1 MSPARFLDDVMRDL
15 RYGARVLVRNPLF
28 SAVAIASLALGIGGA
43 ASVFTVL
50 NAVILRTLPVPNPQ
64 QLFLAE
70 KVTATD
76 RHGRYSWPSAVQA
89 RHDVQGRAELCAFT
103 SPVGMQVRT
112 NPQGNAPADRAN
124 VQIVSGE
131 FFMVLRQQPQAGRL
145 LQPSDNER
153 LGAHPVAVISD
164 EFWERHFQRSP
175 GAVGRPMIV
184 NGYAFTIV
192 GVAARE
198 FFGPIVAMT
207 NPDVWIPL
215 MMQHEARYASNA
227 SNSDAADPR
236 LPWPPQ
242 DSIEWL
248 STIVRVPAP
257 SDVQH
262 VASLLTLQY
271 QRENL
276 GRLENGTPEQRTA
289 IERQRVQL
297 EPAKNGVS
305 NLRNELRRP
314 LYVLLAMVGVL
325 LVIACGNLASLLISR
340 ANARDREMAI
350 RLSIG
355 AGRGRVIRQLL
366 AETLLLAFVGGG
378 FGLLLAAWGR
388 DALLLM
394 FSGSAAGIDLETGF
408 DWRVLSFAVAVT
420 VLTGILAG
428 VGPAVRGTKVSLA
441 ESMKAQSRAVGLGAR
456 GALVGKTLVGAQI
469 AFCLLLLV
477 LAALF
482 TRSMQSL
489 LRVDVGYDRAH
500 LLVSRLDVRSLG
512 YSNEQRQ
519 SLHDRMLQRITRI
532 PGVESASISLNG
544 PLGTGR
550 RMSSLLVQGYT
561 AAPQERM
568 MTNEEIVTPD
578 YFRTVGL
585 RIVKGRDFIPSD
597 ATTVPQQT
605 IVNETMAKRYFPDG
619 DVVGKRWTYGDP
631 VEPDSPVIVGV
642 VEDAR
647 YLDVRGDVPNMIY
660 QLSASVPDNPL
671 SNVEVR
677 TSVPPAQLT
686 DTLRR
691 ALAEVEPALPVF
703 DIVPLET
710 RLARGISND
719 RLIARLTT
727 AFSVVALLLACLG
740 LYGTISYGVTRRV
753 TELGVRMAL
762 GAARGDVLWLVL
774 REAAV
779 VVLLGAIV
787 GAVLAV
793 PAGRSVA
800 SLLHGV
806 GAVDPASYGA
816 AALALVLVA
825 GLAAFVPA
833 HRASRIDPMVA
844 LRKD

>member
-1 MSPARFLDDVMRDL
+1 
-15 RYGARVLVRNPLF
+15 
-28 SAVAIASLALGIGGA
+28 
-43 ASVFTVL
+43 
-50 NAVILRTLPVPNPQ
+50 
-64 QLFLAE
+64 
-70 KVTATD
+70 
-76 RHGRYSWPSAVQA
+76 
-89 RHDVQGRAELCAFT
+89 
-103 SPVGMQVRT
+103 
-112 NPQGNAPADRAN
+112 
-124 VQIVSGE
+124 
-131 FFMVLRQQPQAGRL
+131 
-145 LQPSDNER
+145 
-153 LGAHPVAVISD
+153 
-164 EFWERHFQRSP
+164 
-175 GAVGRPMIV
+175 
-184 NGYAFTIV
+184 
-192 GVAARE
+192 
-198 FFGPIVAMT
+198 
-207 NPDVWIPL
+207 
-215 MMQHEARYASNA
+215 
-227 SNSDAADPR
+227 
-236 LPWPPQ
+236 
-242 DSIEWL
+242 
-248 STIVRVPAP
+248 
-257 SDVQH
+257 
-262 VASLLTLQY
+262 
-271 QRENL
+271 
-276 GRLENGTPEQRTA
+276 
-289 IERQRVQL
+289 
-297 EPAKNGVS
+297 
-305 NLRNELRRP
+305 
-314 LYVLLAMVGVL
+314 
-325 LVIACGNLASLLISR
+325 
-340 ANARDREMAI
+340 
-350 RLSIG
+350 
-355 AGRGRVIRQLL
+355 
-366 AETLLLAFVGGG
+366 
-378 FGLLLAAWGR
+378 
-388 DALLLM
+388 
-394 FSGSAAGIDLETGF
+394 
-408 DWRVLSFAVAVT
+408 
-420 VLTGILAG
+420 
-428 VGPAVRGTKVSLA
+428 
-441 ESMKAQSRAVGLGAR
+441 
-456 GALVGKTLVGAQI
+456 
-469 AFCLLLLV
+469 
-477 LAALF
+477 
-482 TRSMQSL
+482 
-489 LRVDVGYDRAH
+489 
-500 LLVSRLDVRSLG
+500 
-512 YSNEQRQ
+512 
-519 SLHDRMLQRITRI
+519 
-532 PGVESASISLNG
+532 
-544 PLGTGR
+544 
-550 RMSSLLVQGYT
+550 
-561 AAPQERM
+561 